1 MSRSLSSDM
10 TAHLSLSVSS
20 TEREWATEAS
30 ATPPRIGGVAVP
42 VMGHDH
48 PLVIESVDDRG
59 RERTPPERASRAS
72 SRGDWSHRPLDH
84 SLGSQPGSRATSA
97 SRDARLGLGGVGAA
111 PPPRLSPRLGG
122 GWAPS
127 PSGGFR
133 ASSRSG
139 TGRASTWSD
148 SAGPRQAPPR
158 MRSRDSPAA
167 IQVESSPE
175 LMSRSPRHSSVPIL
189 ADSSPE
195 HPPPRAC
202 PSI

>member
-1 MSRSLSSDM
+1 M
-10 TAHLSLSVSS
+10 TVHRGLRALM
-20 TEREWATEAS
+20 
-30 ATPPRIGGVAVP
+30 IVAVREL
-42 VMGHDH
+42 H
-48 PLVIESVDDRG
+48 PSEPLG
-59 RERTPPERASRAS
+59 RHPD
-72 SRGDWSHRPLDH
+72 GDMSHRPLDRT
-84 SLGSQPGSRATSA
+84 LGSQPGSRATNA

-127 PSGGFR
+127 RSGGFR

-167 IQVESSPE
+167 IQVESSPG

-195 HPPPRAC
+195 HPPPGLVRPFSGDSHRGSSDC
-202 PSI
+202 HSHP